1 MPGGST
7 TPTTFFTTASK
18 ARVVGHERWLPDPV
32 LDEPIFPARKH
43 SDYTLDA
50 QWDEV
55 VALAAG
61 I

>member
-1 MPGGST
+1 
-7 TPTTFFTTASK
+7 
-18 ARVVGHERWLPDPV
+18 VVGHERWLPDPV
-32 LDEPIFPARKH
+32 LNEPIFPARKH

-50 QWDEV
+50 QWDDV